1 MSKGSLFFDK
11 ARGKVGNVVLSVL
24 NGQQIARA
32 YNETNASKGNGAT
45 GSQREQRLHILN
57 LINLYRVLKRSEILA
72 FTNKSARN
80 SYYNAFFKANLA
92 TAGVYLTKAEFDR
105 GACVAAPVVVSQ
117 GPLSPCVGYSDAI
130 TLGVATKAFTWPT
143 TATMGDYWKAVI
155 EQNLGFQEG
164 DMITAVKAYQ
174 NADVTV
180 TINYEQYIVNP
191 NDTTTATAELK
202 AKFPNISEG
211 SNLNF
216 FLTGEEPDTVAA
228 IHTRKTGAKVEASYA
243 KFGEQGSDI
252 YTEYTGAAQRAK
264 ARDSYGYKSLP
275 MLDPSSKAF

>member
-72 FTNKSARN
+72 FTNKSAQN

-105 GACVAAPVVVSQ
+105 GACVAAPVVVAQ
-117 GPLSPCVGYSDAI
+117 GPLSPCNAFTDSVE
-130 TLGVATKAFTWPT
+130 LGFATKAFTWPT
-143 TATMGDYWKAVI
+143 TATMGDWYKALI

-164 DMITAVKAYQ
+164 DMITIAKIAQ
-174 NADVTV
+174 TDDP
-180 TINYEQYIVNP
+180 TISVSYDQLVIDP
-191 NDTTTATAELK
+191 NDTTAATAELK
-202 AKFPNISEG
+202 EKFPNISVG
-211 SNLNF
+211 SQVVIAIL
-216 FLTGEEPDTVAA
+216 GDEPDAIAA

-243 KFGEQGSDI
+243 KIHVLSNDA
-252 YTEYTGAAQRAK
+252 YTTYTSAQQRAK

>member
-11 ARGKVGNVVLSVL
+11 ARGKIGNVVLSVL

-105 GACVAAPVVVSQ
+105 GACVGAPVVVSQ
-117 GPLSPCVGYSDAI
+117 GPLSPMVYSGNAFQTSGASNSFTFESGK
-130 TLGVATKAFTWPT
+130 TLG
-143 TATMGDYWKAVI
+143 DYFAAMIAANV
-155 EQNLGFQEG
+155 GFEEG
-164 DMITAVKAYQ
+164 DMITFVSLTQ
-174 NADVTV
+174 NSDITISVT
-180 TINYEQYIVNP
+180 YEQIVVNP
-191 NDTTTATAELK
+191 NDTTPYTSQLDEKFGSWGVGDEIAITAN
-202 AKFPNISEG
+202 FEG
-211 SNLNF
+211 NAGN
-216 FLTGEEPDTVAA
+216 AC

-243 KFGEQGSDI
+243 KLSAPDNST
-252 YTEYTGAAQRAK
+252 YTTYTSAQQRAK